1 MSAPNDNP
9 VPTQDDSTGN
19 PELPVKA
26 TLWWPS
32 MEESRLILAAF
43 DEGTE
48 PIAGDENPEFLPE
61 DPDPG
66 DES

>member
-1 MSAPNDNP
+1 MSAQGDNP
-9 VPTQDDSTGN
+9 VPTQDDPAGKGSL
-19 PELPVKA
+19 PEDRV
-26 TLWWPS
+26 LWWPN

-48 PIAGDENPEFLPE
+48 AIKGDEDPEFLPE